1 MSFPA
6 CELLCAPLASLW
18 REARASG
25 RHTASLSAVKDRETW
40 QVLIFFSFLK
50 LNERSLRP
58 TEMPRPEPD
67 AVGAVQKGRGTP
79 GEGQSH
85 RQEME
90 EGRCLQIRVQY
101 RQKQKRG
108 TQGCVNTG
116 QRNPREKTGGRFRNL
131 PAPTFKASIKGT
143 R

>member
-1 MSFPA
+1 MNKSRCPFLPA
-6 CELLCAPLASLW
+6 SSSVPRWPHCG
-18 REARASG
+18 G
-25 RHTASLSAVKDRETW
+25 RHGPAGDTLRLCQHIWGMTGVAE
-40 QVLIFFSFLK
+40 
-50 LNERSLRP
+50 LNEHSLRP
-58 TEMPRPEPD
+58 TETPRPEPD
-67 AVGAVQKGRGTP
+67 AAGAVQTGRGTP

-85 RQEME
+85 RQETE